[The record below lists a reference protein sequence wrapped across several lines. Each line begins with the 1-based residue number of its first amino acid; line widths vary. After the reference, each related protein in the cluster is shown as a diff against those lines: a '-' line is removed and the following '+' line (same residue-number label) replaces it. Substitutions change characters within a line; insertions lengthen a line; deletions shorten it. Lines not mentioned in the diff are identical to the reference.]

1 MINLALLLLKWF
13 LLILLYIF
21 LIVTVFVVYRDLK
34 ATSPA
39 AAKTKGE
46 TAKSSRIVILDS
58 PTENPGDSFYFD
70 DQAVIG
76 RTADCDI
83 QISDNSVSHQHA
95 AIARD
100 AKSYKLEDLG
110 SKNGTY
116 LNQHKI
122 TRSTRLKQGDTI
134 KVGKT
139 TFEFM
144 E

>member
-39 AAKTKGE
+39 STKTKGE
-46 TAKSSRIVILDS
+46 AAKSSRMVILES
-58 PTENPGDSFYFD
+58 PTENPGESFYFD

-76 RTADCDI
+76 RTADCTI

-95 AIARD
+95 SITRD
-100 AKSYKLEDLG
+100 AKSFKLEDLG

-116 LNQHKI
+116 LNQRKI
-122 TRSTRLKQGDTI
+122 TRSTRLKHGDTI